1 MDGARSSMR
10 RIGSIAVVAAIA
22 VVSSAHIGSPDVF
35 YDGNAG
41 PYKLHVRVSPP
52 TVVPGVAWVYV
63 RTAET
68 DLDSIFIRPVFWRAG
83 VQGAPPGEA
92 MTRVAGESGLYA
104 GKLWL
109 MSRGPSSVY
118 VDVTGARG
126 KHTATVPVMAQ
137 ATARLGLSMRLAAML
152 IALGLLLV
160 SGLVAIVRAAASDS
174 LVDPGRAPDQ
184 VARRRGSL
192 GAVIAL
198 PALGVAIFGG
208 ARWWKAEDAAYQRTI
223 YRPLAVNAMV
233 ATTGGAHLLRLA
245 IRDTSSQ
252 NALWS
257 PLMPDHGKMMHLF
270 LIRESS
276 MSAFAH
282 LHPAREASG
291 VFVSAIPAIP
301 AGRYFVFGD
310 IVLETGAEYTV
321 TTAVDV
327 PPPVIDTSS
336 DPDDSWDAD
345 SFGVPAKAGA
355 RSALTPTVDLQWD
368 EADSIVAG
376 RDVELAFSTRNRKGA
391 VVPVE
396 PYLGMA
402 AHAVVLREDGS
413 VFIHLHPMGTMSMAS
428 QQAFAQRDRGD
439 TTAAGR
445 LRVADTAMKAK
456 TKMVMAAA
464 ATTMDGRF
472 SFPYAFPKPGRYRVW
487 VQVKLGGKV
496 ETADY
501 EVTVR

>member
-1 MDGARSSMR
+1 MR
-10 RIGSIAVVAAIA
+10 RIGTIAVVAAIA
-22 VVSSAHIGSPDVF
+22 VVSSAHVGSPEVF
-35 YDGNAG
+35 YDGSAG
-41 PYKLHVRVSPP
+41 PYLLHVRVSPP

-68 DLDSIFIRPVFWRAG
+68 DLDSIVIRPVFWRAG
-83 VQGAPPGEA
+83 VQGAPAGEA
-92 MTRVAGESGLYA
+92 MTRVVGESGLYA

-109 MSRGPSSVY
+109 MSRGSSSVY
-118 VDVTGARG
+118 IDVTGARG

-137 ATARLGLSMRLAAML
+137 ATARLGLSMRLGAML

-192 GAVIAL
+192 GAAIAVPVLAIAL
-198 PALGVAIFGG
+198 FGG

-223 YRPLAVNAMV
+223 YRPLAANALV
-233 ATTGGAHLLRLA
+233 ATTGRAHLLRLS
-245 IRDTSSQ
+245 ISDTSGQTFS
-252 NALWS
+252 S

-282 LHPAREASG
+282 LHPARDPSG
-291 VFVSAIPAIP
+291 VFVSAIPPLP
-301 AGRYFVFGD
+301 AGRYLLFGD
-310 IVLETGAEYTV
+310 IVLESGAEYTV

-327 PPPVIDTSS
+327 PPAVIDTAS

-376 RDVELAFSTRNRKGA
+376 RDIELAFSTRNRKGT
-391 VVPVE
+391 VVPIE

-445 LRVADTAMKAK
+445 LRIVDTAMTRK
-456 TKMVMAAA
+456 TTMAMPAA
-464 ATTMDGRF
+464 TMDGRF

>member
-1 MDGARSSMR
+1 MS
-10 RIGSIAVVAAIA
+10 RIGSIAVVVAIA

-35 YDGNAG
+35 YDGAAG

-68 DLDSIFIRPVFWRAG
+68 DLDSIFIRPVYWRAG

-92 MTRVAGESGLYA
+92 LTPVPGEKGLYS

-109 MSRGPSSVY
+109 MSRGSSSVY
-118 VDVTGARG
+118 VDVVGARG
-126 KHTATVPVMAQ
+126 KHTATVPVLAQ
-137 ATARLGLSMRLAAML
+137 ATARLGLSTKFAAML

-160 SGLVAIVRAAASDS
+160 FGLIAIVRAAASDS

-192 GAVIAL
+192 GAIVAL
-198 PALGVAIFGG
+198 PVLGIAILGG
-208 ARWWKAEDAAYQRTI
+208 ARWWKAEDTSYLQTI
-223 YRPLAVNAMV
+223 YRPLAATAQVANNA
-233 ATTGGAHLLRLA
+233 GAHILRLA
-245 IRDTSSQ
+245 VRDTSPM
-252 NALWS
+252 NVLWS
-257 PLMPDHGKMMHLF
+257 PLMPDHGKIMHLF

-282 LHPAREASG
+282 LHPMREASG
-291 VFVSAIPAIP
+291 VFVAAIPAIP
-301 AGRYFVFGD
+301 AGKYFVFGD

-327 PPPVIDTSS
+327 PAAVIDTAS

-355 RSALTPTVDLQWD
+355 RAELTPTVDLQWD
-368 EADSIVAG
+368 ATDSIVAG
-376 RDVELAFSTRNRKGA
+376 RDVELAFSTRNRKGG
-391 VVPVE
+391 VVGVE

-439 TTAAGR
+439 TTANGR
-445 LRVADTAMKAK
+445 LRLADTAMKAK
-456 TKMVMAAA
+456 TKMVMPAV
-464 ATTMDGRF
+464 TMDGQF

-501 EVTVR
+501 EVNVR